1 MRLTLAVG
9 FVEGIEVGCTLGA
22 DVGRLVIGR
31 EVGCRI
37 GGQLLVSK

>member
-1 MRLTLAVG
+1 MRLTFAVG
-9 FVEGIEVGCTLGA
+9 LDVEGCTLGV
-22 DVGRLVIGR
+22 DVGSPVIGR